1 LFKPAVHIIIPGIII
16 ILTLATLSLNAGER
30 PLSDPFIHHDLRV
43 VIYPQEHRFTAEDTV
58 TIPDHILPEFRFF
71 LHKGL
76 NPASRSKGV
85 HISKETGKLPHETL
99 ESYKVR
105 LGGVMKTLV
114 LSYGGMINHP
124 LEQVG
129 KEQARGY
136 SQTMGKI
143 ADEGIYLSGNSYW
156 YPVFDTAFVTFS
168 LQIELPRD
176 WDAVSQG
183 ERTLHKKDDAKTY
196 VRWTSPEP
204 QEEIFLVAGKFYEY
218 VKSIIKSP
226 LPPFTKGGLGGIT
239 HGEVQAMVFLR
250 SPDQVLADKYLD
262 ATVRYITMY
271 EKLIG
276 PYPYEKFALVENF
289 WETGFGMP
297 SFTLLGPKVIR
308 FPFIINTSYPHEIL
322 HTWWG
327 NSVFPDYAKGNWA
340 EGLTAYLSDHLNAEQ
355 QGGGADYRQTTLQK
369 YADYVSGGKD
379 FPLTEFRSRHSSSSE
394 AIGYGKS
401 LMFFHMI
408 RLDLGDEVFIRGLQD
423 FYRKNRFHY
432 ASFHDLRRSFEE
444 VSVKD
449 LRAMFEQWTTRTGAP
464 EVKIS
469 NVQSDAENDGY
480 VLTAVIEQVQK
491 GQPYHFR
498 LPLALTME
506 GREQTYQT
514 ALLIDR
520 ERFEMKLTLPS
531 RPLRIDFDPEFD
543 VFRRLNRNELPPAI
557 TQVLG
562 AKKLL
567 VILPSS
573 SESPLLQSYRTFA
586 GALSNAGPDQV
597 EIKLDSEISHLPSD
611 RAICILDKGNRYF
624 PEVIRGL
631 SKYQIHMNQTSIQI
645 ENSDIPFKSH
655 SIVLT
660 GRNPENQNTALL
672 FVTSENPEALKGLSR
687 KLPHYH
693 KYSYLGFRGDEPENI
708 VKGRWPVTDSPMTVF
723 LPDKNA
729 VPLKVDMGRLIE
741 RKPLA
746 PAMHSREFSSE
757 KMMETIRFLASDE
770 LKGRALGSKELDQAA
785 EYIAQQFREAG
796 LRPAGDSGESYF
808 QTWEEIDNTGHKVRM
823 KIIVGVIPGMK
834 PEWSSQSVVI
844 GAHYDHL
851 GISVAANGKEQI
863 YHGADDNASG
873 VSIIM
878 ELAQVLSKTLTPDR
892 SVIFIAFTGE
902 ESGRKGSK
910 HYVTHQ
916 QRYPKDQIMGML
928 NIDTVGRLD
937 KNKLLI
943 LGSGSAKEWGHI
955 FKGASHMTGIGIE
968 MISDEL
974 DSSDQKSFQEA
985 GIPAVQFFSGPH
997 FDYHKPTDTEDKIN
1011 AGGLAKVAS
1020 VAKEV
1025 IEYLARRQEPL
1036 TATITTERNIEPEPK
1051 KERKV
1056 SFGIIPD
1063 FGHSDE
1069 GCRISGVVQGSPAE
1083 KAGLR
1088 EGDIIIKINT
1098 NPVRKLKDLSDIL
1111 KSLLPGDKVF
1121 ISFLRE
1127 GKEMTAETEL
1137 KERQ

>member
-1 LFKPAVHIIIPGIII
+1 M
-16 ILTLATLSLNAGER
+16 LALAPLSLKASEQ
-30 PLSDPFIHHDLRV
+30 PLSDTFIHHDLRV

-76 NPASRSKGV
+76 NPVSRSKGV
-85 HISKETGKLPHETL
+85 RITKVTGKLPYETL

-105 LGGVMKTLV
+105 LARGMKTLV
-114 LSYGGMINHP
+114 ISYSGIIDHP

-168 LQIELPRD
+168 LQVELPRD

-183 ERTLHKKDDAKTY
+183 ERTLHKKDHAKTY
-196 VRWTSPEP
+196 VRWTSSEP
-204 QEEIFLVAGKFYEY
+204 QEEIFLVAGRFHEY
-218 VKSIIKSP
+218 VRSA
-226 LPPFTKGGLGGIT
+226 
-239 HGEVQAMVFLR
+239 GEVQAMVFLR
-250 SPDQVLADKYLD
+250 SPDQVLAEKYLE
-262 ATVRYITMY
+262 ATIRYVTRY
-271 EKLIG
+271 KNLVG
-276 PYPYEKFALVENF
+276 PYPYKKFALVENF

-327 NSVFPDYAKGNWA
+327 NSVFPDYEKGNWA

-369 YADYVSGGKD
+369 YTDYVSGGKD
-379 FPLTEFRSRHSSSSE
+379 FPLTAFRSRHSSSSE

-401 LMFFHMI
+401 LMFFHML

-432 ASFHDLRRSFEE
+432 ASFHDLRRSFED
-444 VSVKD
+444 VSGKD
-449 LRAMFEQWTTRTGAP
+449 LRAMFEQWTTQTGAP
-464 EVKIS
+464 EVQIS
-469 NVQSDAENDGY
+469 NVQSGAENDGY

-498 LPLALTME
+498 LPLAITME

-514 ALLIDR
+514 ALVIDR

-531 RPLRIDFDPEFD
+531 RPLRTDFDPEFD
-543 VFRRLNRNELPPAI
+543 VFRRLDRNELPPAI

-573 SESPLLQSYRTFA
+573 AESPLLQAYRTFA

-597 EIKLDSEISHLPSD
+597 EIKLDGEILHLPSD

-624 PEVIRGL
+624 PEVLSAL
-631 SKYQIHMNQTSIQI
+631 SKYEINMNQTSIHI
-645 ENSDIPFKSH
+645 GNSAIPVKNN

-660 GRNPENQNTALL
+660 GRNPRNQDLGLL
-672 FVTSENPEALKGLSR
+672 FITSDGPEALKGLSR

-708 VKGRWPVTDSPMTVF
+708 AKGRWPVTDSPMTVF
-723 LPDKNA
+723 LPDKNG
-729 VPLKVDMGRLIE
+729 VPLRVDMGRLIE

-746 PAMHSREFSSE
+746 TAMHSQEFSSE
-757 KMMETIRFLASDE
+757 KMMETIRFLSSDE
-770 LKGRALGSKELDQAA
+770 LKGRALGSQGLDRGA

-796 LRPAGDSGESYF
+796 LRPGGDSGESYF
-808 QTWEEIDNTGHKVRM
+808 QTREEIDNTGHKVRM
-823 KIIVGVIPGMK
+823 KNIVGVIPGIK

-851 GISVAANGKEQI
+851 GIFIAENGKEQI

-873 VSIIM
+873 VAVII
-878 ELAQVLSKTLTPDR
+878 ELARMLSKTPTPDR
-892 SVIFIAFTGE
+892 SVIFVGFTGE

-916 QRYPKDQIMGML
+916 QRYPADQIMGML

-937 KNKLLI
+937 QNKLLI

-955 FKGASHMTGIGIE
+955 FKGASHMTGVGIE
-968 MISDEL
+968 MVSDEL

-997 FDYHKPTDTEDKIN
+997 LDYHKPTDTADKIEI
-1011 AGGLAKVAS
+1011 GGLAKVAS

-1025 IEYLARRQEPL
+1025 IEYLASRQDPL

-1063 FGHSDE
+1063 FGYQGS
-1069 GCRISGVVQGSPAE
+1069 GCRISGVIQDSAAE
-1083 KAGLR
+1083 RAGLR
-1088 EGDIIIKINT
+1088 EGDIITGMNSVI
-1098 NPVRKLKDLSDIL
+1098 VHKLKDLSDIL
-1111 KSLLPGDKVF
+1111 KSLNPGDKVF

-1127 GKEMTAETEL
+1127 GKEMKIEAEVTE
-1137 KERQ
+1137 RR